1 MRGSLKPSG
10 SRQCRR
16 AAGLRFLGVGLVA
29 AAATLT
35 VADRSSGS
43 YLDQHAQTE
52 RALPAPSAQA
62 VSLALGAQRSVNAKP
77 PAHAI
82 RKQMPPPTRII
93 IPAIRVSARI
103 IPLGLNRNRTI
114 QVPRSFSVAGW

>member
-16 AAGLRFLGVGLVA
+16 AAALTVLGVGLVA

-35 VADRSSGS
+35 LADRSSGS

-52 RALPAPSAQA
+52 RALPAPSAQV
-62 VSLALGAQRSVNAKP
+62 VSLALAAQRNVNAQP
-77 PAHAI
+77 PRKGASAKKKRARTV
-82 RKQMPPPTRII
+82 RKQMPPPARII
-93 IPAIRVSARI
+93 I
-103 IPLGLNRNRTI
+103 
-114 QVPRSFSVAGW
+114 